1 MSTSTAQILERPATT
16 TTTRRRHPSA
26 TRRLVTTELRLLLRD
41 PLTVTF
47 VLVFPVV
54 SMLIIGA
61 SFGRSPDEVFPV
73 DPAHW
78 YVASYFAVV
87 IGSVGL
93 ITLPVHIATYR
104 ERGVLRRFAASGFP
118 RWSFAL
124 AELVLGLVAVV
135 VGGIVLLAVAA
146 PVYGLPDVESPVRV
160 AAGIVAGS
168 VAFVSLGVLIGTV
181 MPSARAAQAVGMM
194 VFFPSFLLG
203 GGGPP
208 PQVMG
213 ATMSSISDV
222 LPLTLMVNAIREPW
236 LGIDDATGSLLVVT
250 AIAVVAGALAARRT
264 SL

>member
-1 MSTSTAQILERPATT
+1 MTVETLDRPATT
-16 TTTRRRHPSA
+16 ATARRRHPSA
-26 TRRLVTTELRLLLRD
+26 LRRLVAAELRLLLRD

-47 VLVFPVV
+47 VVMLPIV

-93 ITLPVHIATYR
+93 VMLPVHIATYR

-124 AELVLGLVAVV
+124 AELALGLVAVV
-135 VGGIVLLAVAA
+135 VGGVSLLVVAA
-146 PVYGLPDVESPVRV
+146 PVYGLPDVESPLRV
-160 AAGIVAGS
+160 AAGVLAGS
-168 VAFVSLGVLIGTV
+168 VAFVALGVLIGTLV
-181 MPSARAAQAVGMM
+181 PSARAAQAVGMIA
-194 VFFPSFLLG
+194 FFPSFLLG

-208 PQVMG
+208 PEVMG
-213 ATMSSISDV
+213 ETMSSISDV
-222 LPLTLMVNAIREPW
+222 MPLTLMVDAIREPW
-236 LGIDDATGSLLVVT
+236 LGTGDAAGALLAMTG
-250 AIAVVAGALAARRT
+250 IALVAGALAARRT

>member
-1 MSTSTAQILERPATT
+1 MTMTAEILHRPTATA
-16 TTTRRRHPSA
+16 TTRRHHPSA
-26 TRRLVTTELRLLLRD
+26 LRRLVTAELRLLLRD

-47 VLVFPVV
+47 VVMLPIV

-93 ITLPVHIATYR
+93 VMLPVHIATYR
-104 ERGVLRRFAASGFP
+104 ELGVLRRFAASGFP

-124 AELVLGLVAVV
+124 AELALGLVAVV
-135 VGGIVLLAVAA
+135 VGGVALLAVAA
-146 PVYGLPDVESPVRV
+146 PVYGLPDVESPLRV
-160 AAGIVAGS
+160 VAGVVAGS
-168 VAFVSLGVLIGTV
+168 LAFVSLGVLIGTLV
-181 MPSARAAQAVGMM
+181 PSARAAQAVGMIA
-194 VFFPSFLLG
+194 FFPSFLLG

-208 PQVMG
+208 PEVMG
-213 ATMSSISDV
+213 ETMSSISSV
-222 LPLTLMVNAIREPW
+222 MPLTLMVDAIREPW
-236 LGIDDATGSLLVVT
+236 LGTGDGTGPLLVVT
-250 AIAVVAGALAARRT
+250 GIAVVAGALAARRS

>member
-1 MSTSTAQILERPATT
+1 MTAQTLDRPATAGRE
-16 TTTRRRHPSA
+16 RRRHPSA
-26 TRRLVTTELRLLLRD
+26 LRRLVTAELRLLTRD

-47 VLVFPVV
+47 VLVFPIV
-54 SMLIIGA
+54 SMLIIGG

-87 IGSVGL
+87 IGAVGL
-93 ITLPVHIATYR
+93 IMLPVHIATYR

-135 VGGIVLLAVAA
+135 AGGVALLAVAA
-146 PVYGLPDVESPVRV
+146 PVYGLPDVDSPVRV
-160 AAGIVAGS
+160 AAGVLVGA
-168 VAFVSLGVLIGTV
+168 VAFTAVGVLIGTLV
-181 MPSARAAQAVGMM
+181 PSARAAQALGMM

-208 PQVMG
+208 PEVMG
-213 ATMSSISDV
+213 ETMSSVSGV
-222 LPLTLMVNAIREPW
+222 LPLTLMVDAIREPW
-236 LGIDDATGSLLVVT
+236 LGVGDATGPLVAV
-250 AIAVVAGALAARRT
+250 AGIAVVAGALAARRT